1 MMKGELADVLRHAT
15 REHKKGI
22 TGCLE
27 MLKIDDI
34 PEEGL
39 LFEGV
44 LLRCL
49 KHQQQRKSTVKF
61 RV

>member
-1 MMKGELADVLRHAT
+1 MTKDESAEVLTYAT
-15 REHKKGI
+15 REHEKGI
-22 TGCLE
+22 TGCFE
-27 MLKIDDI
+27 TLKSDYV

-49 KHQQQRKSTVKF
+49 KHHK
-61 RV
+61 

>member
-1 MMKGELADVLRHAT
+1 MNKDVSADVLTNAT
-15 REHKKGI
+15 PEHEEGI
-22 TGCLE
+22 TGCFE
-27 MLKIDDI
+27 TLKIYHI

-44 LLRCL
+44 LLRCI
-49 KHQQQRKSTVKF
+49 KPQSQRDSTVTL